1 MKACIIKFG
10 FAACLLLQLAA
21 PTMAVEP
28 QEMLRDPA
36 LEARARAI
44 SVNLRCLVCQNQ
56 SIDDSN
62 AGLARDLRL
71 IVRERL
77 QLGESDAQIE
87 EFIVNRFGHYV
98 LLSPPLQPN
107 TIFLWWGPALVFASA
122 LSVFLVYTLRRSA
135 TAPAATEPLTPEE
148 TRMLEQ
154 FRSKNT

>member
-1 MKACIIKFG
+1 MKVNIIKFG
-10 FAACLLLQLAA
+10 FAACLLLLLAA
-21 PTMAVEP
+21 PIMAVEP

-98 LLSPPLQPN
+98 LLRPPLQPN

-135 TAPAATEPLTPEE
+135 TAPAATDPLTPEE

-154 FRSKNT
+154 IRSKNT